1 MGTAVVVPMET
12 AQQAVTILP
21 CSEEEQ
27 HQQQIEEIKLLLK
40 INQLAGG
47 NSMVATLAT
56 AQQLMTGTTTAN
68 IFLATINW

>member
-1 MGTAVVVPMET
+1 MGTALVVPMET

-21 CSEEEQ
+21 CNEEEQ
-27 HQQQIEEIKLLLK
+27 HQQQTEEIKLLLK

-68 IFLATINW
+68 IILATINW